1 MVETKAKTSNNS
13 VLYELPE
20 NIMEHDE
27 VEDQVQEQV
36 LIGQGRNEKKKT
48 EDPSNAGCCTGGEQK
63 GKCVIF

>member
-27 VEDQVQEQV
+27 VEDQVQE
-36 LIGQGRNEKKKT
+36 
-48 EDPSNAGCCTGGEQK
+48 
-63 GKCVIF
+63 